1 MLPNDK
7 GLTIDEQRN
16 LFSII
21 NKMVI
26 IPANFGSESKSRC
39 GDNEDMAHILNCQY
53 LNKEEVKKKYIFE
66 QIYSGNLT
74 QQIEIL
80 KRFQLNFEERKKQM
94 DDGE

>member
-1 MLPNDK
+1 MQEYLLPNDK

-26 IPANFGSESKSRC
+26 IPANFGSESKCRC

-53 LNKEEVKKKYIFE
+53 LNKK
-66 QIYSGNLT
+66 
-74 QQIEIL
+74 
-80 KRFQLNFEERKKQM
+80 
-94 DDGE
+94 